1 MATQNT
7 ETNKTIRAKRTDHGH
22 GHQKYNLYIYR
33 VLKGMNTEDATHG
46 ISRKAVNQIQN
57 LIVITLSKMVKA
69 VNMLMSDK
77 AKKTIGVDE
86 IKWATQL
93 TLSGNLIADAQK
105 FAAEAV
111 RKYKES
117 KDQKPAEGE
126 KQISRAV
133 RAGLIFPISRVET
146 DMMRLSQASK
156 RKASGAAVYLAA
168 ILEYVLSEILRQ
180 SLEVAKLEKLVRIKV
195 RHTALGVNSH
205 VDLSQLFSDVIFE
218 GGVEVTSIPEA
229 MKNKPSQRK
238 RKSKAANP
246 KKSAPAA
253 KKRGVAKPKAKKA
266 PAKAK
271 NATTAKK
278 APAKAPAKGKA
289 APASKGKNASKQ
301 QNKRA
306 RT

>member
-1 MATQNT
+1 MASQNT
-7 ETNKTIRAKRTDHGH
+7 ESNKTTKTKRHDHGP

-33 VLKGMNTEDATHG
+33 VLKGMNTEEATHG
-46 ISRKAVNQIQN
+46 ISKKAVNQIQN
-57 LIVITLSKMVKA
+57 LVVITLSKMVQ
-69 VNMLMSDK
+69 NINTLMSDK

-93 TLSGNLIADAQK
+93 TLSGNMITDAQN

-117 KDQKPAEGE
+117 KDRKPAEGE

-146 DMMRLSQASK
+146 DMMRLSQATK

-168 ILEYVLSEILRQ
+168 VLEYVLSEILRQ
-180 SLEVAKLEKLVRIKV
+180 SLEIARLEKLVRIKV

-205 VDLSQLFSDVIFE
+205 ADLVQLFSDVIFE

-229 MKNKPSQRK
+229 MKNKPAQRK
-238 RKSKAANP
+238 RKTKAVTS
-246 KKSAPAA
+246 KKSAPA

-266 PAKAK
+266 PAK
-271 NATTAKK
+271 T
-278 APAKAPAKGKA
+278 APAKAKGKA
-289 APASKGKNASKQ
+289 AAPKGKAPAPKKAAKTNPPKQ
-301 QNKRA
+301 GNKRA